1 MSAASGGGVPVM
13 SKDQLEYIADQH
25 TLSFGRY
32 DGKEDPG
39 FSAWKF
45 AAYYLKKT
53 VRFEWLSNDGCILG
67 LSSFSKGT
75 KIPVYLPDENGMD
88 WLELGPNTILLS
100 KMFEDSFIYPGKPR
114 FTLMH
119 ECAHHLLHKG
129 YFQRK
134 AASGSGG
141 AVAYSLQ
148 KDEERLFTREKKIW
162 TDEERIEWQANYL
175 ASALLI
181 PGKRLDRVLDE
192 RGYQEDYFH
201 HVLARSS
208 EPAAYRQLTS
218 RIACAF
224 KVSLTVA
231 EIRLKALKFE
241 RLPDLRIPK
250 PDPWACYYGEPKKK
264 RMTKEERQWEKA
276 ERSWEKARERELSR
290 KYE

>member
-1 MSAASGGGVPVM
+1 M
-13 SKDQLEYIADQH
+13 
-25 TLSFGRY
+25 
-32 DGKEDPG
+32 
-39 FSAWKF
+39 
-45 AAYYLKKT
+45 
-53 VRFEWLSNDGCILG
+53 
-67 LSSFSKGT
+67 
-75 KIPVYLPDENGMD
+75 
-88 WLELGPNTILLS
+88 
-100 KMFEDSFIYPGKPR
+100 
-114 FTLMH
+114 
-119 ECAHHLLHKG
+119 
-129 YFQRK
+129 
-134 AASGSGG
+134 
-141 AVAYSLQ
+141 
-148 KDEERLFTREKKIW
+148 
-162 TDEERIEWQANYL
+162 
-175 ASALLI
+175 
-181 PGKRLDRVLDE
+181 DRVLDE

>member
-32 DGKEDPG
+32 DGKEDLG

-88 WLELGPNTILLS
+88 WLEIGPDTILLS
-100 KMFEDSFIYPGKPR
+100 KAFEDSLLGPSKPR

-134 AASGSGG
+134 AASGSGE

-148 KDEERLFTREKKIW
+148 KDEERTFTH
-162 TDEERIEWQANYL
+162 A
-175 ASALLI
+175 
-181 PGKRLDRVLDE
+181 KR
-192 RGYQEDYFH
+192 
-201 HVLARSS
+201 
-208 EPAAYRQLTS
+208 
-218 RIACAF
+218 
-224 KVSLTVA
+224 
-231 EIRLKALKFE
+231 
-241 RLPDLRIPK
+241 
-250 PDPWACYYGEPKKK
+250 
-264 RMTKEERQWEKA
+264 
-276 ERSWEKARERELSR
+276 
-290 KYE
+290 